1 MPSLTLKSLLEAG
14 AHFGHQTK
22 RWNPKMKRFIL
33 CPRNGIYIID
43 LNKTISSLDKFI
55 ACIKIEVEKGG
66 KVLFVGTKKQIRD
79 CIQEEAIR
87 CNMPYVT
94 ERWLGGMLTNFKTI
108 RQSIGKLEKIE
119 GMETDGTMDALP
131 KKEVLKIMKKKEKLL
146 AVLNG
151 IRDMRKSPALIFIVD
166 SIKEHIAVNE
176 ARRLRI
182 PIGAIVDTNCDPDNI
197 DYPIPAND
205 DAIKSVQLITKTV
218 ADAISAAE
226 VKIKTEEIEEAEKKD
241 LKKATVKKE
250 EDELAPE
257 GKKIAKEK
265 EDEEIKKEARPKKRR
280 VIRKKTAATSINK

>member
-22 RWNPKMKRFIL
+22 RWNPKMKQFIL

-43 LNKTISSLDKFI
+43 LNKTLLSLDKFVGRV
-55 ACIKIEVEKGG
+55 KEEVARGG

-79 CIQEEAIR
+79 SLREEAIR
-87 CNMPYVT
+87 CDMPYVT
-94 ERWLGGMLTNFKTI
+94 ERWLGGMLTNFQTI
-108 RQSIGKLEKIE
+108 RNSIGKLEKIE
-119 GMETDGTMDALP
+119 SMEIDGTMEALP

-151 IRDMRKSPALIFIVD
+151 IRKMRKSPAIVFVVD

-176 ARRLRI
+176 AIRLRI
-182 PIGAIVDTNCDPDNI
+182 PIGGIVDTNCDPDNI

-218 ADAISAAE
+218 ADAIISVSE
-226 VKIKTEEIEEAEKKD
+226 KIKLKEMEDKEKLDSEKTVVEKADKYTKDKKEETKTEEDKK
-241 LKKATVKKE
+241 KQV
-250 EDELAPE
+250 
-257 GKKIAKEK
+257 
-265 EDEEIKKEARPKKRR
+265 RPGKRR
-280 VIRKKTAATSINK
+280 VIRKKTINNL

>member
-1 MPSLTLKSLLEAG
+1 MPSVTLKSLLEAG

-33 CPRNGIYIID
+33 CPRNAIYIID
-43 LNKTISSLDKFI
+43 LNKTIDCLEKFI
-55 ACIKIEVEKGG
+55 DRVKKEVAQGG

-79 CIQEEAIR
+79 CIQEEAVR
-87 CNMPYVT
+87 CKMPYVT

-108 RQSIGKLEKIE
+108 RQSISKLEKIE
-119 GMETDGTMDALP
+119 KMETDGTLEALT

-146 AVLNG
+146 SVLNG
-151 IRDMRKSPALIFIVD
+151 IRDMKRPPALVYIVD

-176 ARRLRI
+176 AKRLRI

-218 ADAISAAE
+218 TDAI
-226 VKIKTEEIEEAEKKD
+226 V
-241 LKKATVKKE
+241 ATGVTAVPKE
-250 EDELAPE
+250 T
-257 GKKIAKEK
+257 
-265 EDEEIKKEARPKKRR
+265 EDEEKTTPSPKEELVESGEAETKDEEEVAKKPARQKKRR
-280 VIRKKTAATSINK
+280 IVRKRAVAATEE